1 MAPEQSLHRV
11 FETGGPV
18 HLRVG
23 IPEGIVDVET
33 VDAPRVEAAVTALRG
48 DSRVLESVRIDASDR
63 AGGLEV
69 VVEAQ
74 FERWGFRA
82 SLRRIALRVQVSCPP
97 GSSLGVA
104 SASADVRGA
113 GVLGAV
119 DVKTASGDVV
129 VERVASLTTQSASGD
144 VIAREVDGD
153 VVAKTTSGDVQ
164 IRSVGGDL
172 VVAAVSGDVHLGT
185 VGGTCR
191 VSTVSGDVEVDDLA
205 GQATVN
211 GVSGNVELGIPAGR
225 RLWLDIRSA
234 TGDVRSDL
242 DVGDSAADD
251 TPVAELTVRTVS
263 GDVRIRRAKSTA

>member
-1 MAPEQSLHRV
+1 MASEQSRRQV
-11 FETGGPV
+11 FETAGPV

-33 VDAPRVEAAVTALRG
+33 VDARRAEVEVTALRG
-48 DSRVLESVRIDASDR
+48 DSRVLESVRVDASDR

-82 SLRRIALRVQVSCPP
+82 SLRRVALRVQVSCPH
-97 GSSLGVA
+97 GTSLGVT

-119 DVKTASGDVV
+119 ETKTASGDVA
-129 VERVASLTTQSASGD
+129 VERVASLSAQSASGD

-153 VVAKTTSGDVQ
+153 AVVKTTSGDVQ

-172 VVAAVSGDVHLGT
+172 VAAAVSGDVNVGT
-185 VGGTCR
+185 VGGKCR
-191 VSTVSGDVEVDDLA
+191 VSTVSGDVEIDELA

-211 GVSGNVELGIPAGR
+211 GVSGDVELGIAAGR
-225 RLWLDIRSA
+225 RLWLDVRSA
-234 TGDVRSDL
+234 SGDVHSDL
-242 DVGDSAADD
+242 DVGDAPPSDD
-251 TPVAELTVRTVS
+251 APVAELTVRTVS
-263 GDVRIRRAKSTA
+263 GDVRIRRAT